1 VLNIIWGSMLVVAIV
16 YGIFLGD
23 IESLNEAF
31 LDSSSEAV
39 SLCIT
44 MLGIMS
50 FWMGI
55 MEIARKGG
63 VLVHLAKFMKPLL
76 VKIFPGIRDNDKA
89 LEYIAANF
97 AANIMGLGWAATPLG
112 LKAMKELKKCNNR
125 EDGVASDEMCSFLV
139 INISSLQLVPV
150 TIIAYRNQ
158 YGSVNPTSI
167 IGPAI
172 IVSGISTIVAI
183 IFCLIMT
190 GRGAGK

>member
-1 VLNIIWGSMLVVAIV
+1 MLNIIWGSMLVVAIV

-55 MEIARKGG
+55 MEIARKGV

-158 YGSVNPTSI
+158 YGSVNPTAI